1 VESLQ
6 PWALGTFSA
15 IRDFAVVRIGTP
27 IELKLD
33 RRDEGAFAER
43 CRQMRT
49 RLADRAPAL
58 AGGSATGRLSASGG
72 GDGSSQ
78 AVIAGFSQPSRLFG
92 SFPSFQVF
100 RAPKMTCETDEDN
113 RNRRHGGSEPVCA
126 AGSTGLLDVVGK

>member
-1 VESLQ
+1 
-6 PWALGTFSA
+6 
-15 IRDFAVVRIGTP
+15 
-27 IELKLD
+27 LKLD

-58 AGGSATGRLSASGG
+58 AGGSATGPLSASGD

-78 AVIAGFSQPSRLFG
+78 AVIAGFSQPSRLFR

-100 RAPKMTCETDEDN
+100 RAPKMTCEADEDN
-113 RNRRHGGSEPVCA
+113 RNRRHGDRNQSVVLVPRAFQMWSESNAHRQSPGARVA
-126 AGSTGLLDVVGK
+126 QKGPAG